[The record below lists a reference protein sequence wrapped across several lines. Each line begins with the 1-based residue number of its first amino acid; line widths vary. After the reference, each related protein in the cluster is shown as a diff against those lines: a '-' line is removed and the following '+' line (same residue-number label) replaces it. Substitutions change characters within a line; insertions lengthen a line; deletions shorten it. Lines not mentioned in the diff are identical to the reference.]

1 MSVRGQNDPPKT
13 GTGRFTKSWSWP
25 KIAAPINRRRQWA
38 CRLSTFVSLFLAF
51 FAAKRPLKTGSG
63 RSLKDIG
70 LNGIRNANMAAV
82 SVAIKRDTAHKGYK
96 SNAVFTA
103 GWDDHCRGRPPFGPG
118 EGHTLRDTGTRCL
131 APSGWGTSGGGSAG
145 RPRRRQPSPGT
156 AGNVAKPVLS
166 LFWGAI
172 IGKMERGPRIKV
184 HQVAEALTMSAG
196 LSGVATRRRNP
207 TQGPSQT
214 KSTGTRARTTQPVR
228 RPWAI
233 CLTCGI

>member
-103 GWDDHCRGRPPFGPG
+103 GWDDHSRGRPLSGPG
-118 EGHTLRDTGTRCL
+118 ERHTLRDTGTRCL
-131 APSGWGTSGGGSAG
+131 PPSGWGTPGGGSAG

-156 AGNVAKPVLS
+156 SGRRHAKVIRLLGVELLKKWNEKP
-166 LFWGAI
+166 GT
-172 IGKMERGPRIKV
+172 K
-184 HQVAEALTMSAG
+184 LTR
-196 LSGVATRRRNP
+196 LRR
-207 TQGPSQT
+207 
-214 KSTGTRARTTQPVR
+214 
-228 RPWAI
+228 
-233 CLTCGI
+233 L